1 MAGNSGLFI
10 VLIIF
15 CIMSIISS
23 ILLTYTCTD
32 GTWDFDN
39 FEGEKCIKWP
49 GKEKTDPAC
58 NTFTTSLDCP
68 LRCDWNSTNSLCS
81 EPESGGGGGG
91 GGSDPGSSTS
101 PFIASNH
108 SVCRDGLSIN
118 ESKTSFSA
126 NDNSAGVRWFW
137 SAATKYSGC
146 KATIQKYRV
155 TISSSQDNHQQEYY
169 YDVLSGSA
177 NSFSFKNAPS
187 TWLSGQNIIFKIIG
201 LTPDN
206 LIVAD
211 TITVELDAN
220 ESTDDGSLV
229 GVGTPVDFT
238 KMTKVIYG
246 GDPPPPRPNPINCSG
261 GSWTNVGM
269 CKIDGVEQNMN
280 ECGPPAYQVQVR
292 GGNDFIPAKD
302 GGTCIIRQTVPCATK
317 RDSCEIFD
325 EVEHTRVVD
334 CVQGKWIN
342 TSQCSKTCGGGTLT
356 QQRYLIQGDL
366 NGGKKCGA
374 FEQDEKCNT
383 QDCPVDCVGNWSCD
397 PFTEYKTE
405 GICRNGQWNSQTRKK
420 ADCTFKVTQGANPY
434 GKPCDFVNG
443 ATMIDDQLV
452 KTNTS
457 RCMM

>member
-49 GKEKTDPAC
+49 GEEKTDPAC
-58 NTFTTSLDCP
+58 NTFTTSSDCP
-68 LRCDWNSTNSLCS
+68 VRCDWDTTNSLCS

-91 GGSDPGSSTS
+91 GGIGPGSS
-101 PFIASNH
+101 PYINASNH
-108 SVCRDGLSIN
+108 SVCGDGLSIN
-118 ESKTSFSA
+118 ESKTTFNS

-146 KATIQKYRV
+146 KATIGKYRV
-155 TISSSQDNHQQEYY
+155 TISSSHDNHQQEYY

-177 NSFSFKNAPS
+177 NSFAFKNAPS

-211 TITVELDAN
+211 TITVELDA
-220 ESTDDGSLV
+220 SAASDDGSLI

-246 GDPPPPRPNPINCSG
+246 GDPPPPRPDPINCSG

-269 CKIDGVEQNMN
+269 CTIDGVTVDMN
-280 ECGPPAYQVQVR
+280 ECGPPAQQVQVR
-292 GGNDFIPAKD
+292 GGDDFIPEKD
-302 GGTCIIRQTVPCATK
+302 GGTCITRQTVPCATK
-317 RDSCEIFD
+317 RNSCEIFD
-325 EVEHTRVVD
+325 EVAHTRVVD
-334 CVQGKWIN
+334 
-342 TSQCSKTCGGGTLT
+342 
-356 QQRYLIQGDL
+356 
-366 NGGKKCGA
+366 
-374 FEQDEKCNT
+374 
-383 QDCPVDCVGNWSCD
+383 
-397 PFTEYKTE
+397 
-405 GICRNGQWNSQTRKK
+405 
-420 ADCTFKVTQGANPY
+420 
-434 GKPCDFVNG
+434 
-443 ATMIDDQLV
+443 
-452 KTNTS
+452 
-457 RCMM
+457 